1 MGPLA
6 CQWQVRRS
14 WHLHLVSWCWSFAH
28 TLTRVPACTLTHTCT
43 HRLSYSVL
51 RPDIIKAMLH
61 LVSSCLYENILEM
74 SLATLHLEIESEEMH
89 RNDILMYWDGE
100 RWARCSSRT
109 PTLDAKNVSCK
120 SSPVFES
127 DEMYRKDL
135 FMYGEGEWW
144 ARYSSQTTFLD
155 TQNVSSKS
163 SPGSRIR

>member
-61 LVSSCLYENILEM
+61 LVSSSLYENILET
-74 SLATLHLEIESEEMH
+74 SLATLHLEVES
-89 RNDILMYWDGE
+89 
-100 RWARCSSRT
+100 A
-109 PTLDAKNVSCK
+109 
-120 SSPVFES
+120 
-127 DEMYRKDL
+127 EMYRNNL
-135 FMYGEGEWW
+135 FMYGDRERWG
-144 ARYSSQTTFLD
+144 RYSSWTTLLD

-163 SPGSRIR
+163 SPERRIRWNAQVLLNWLNHVNVPV